1 LTSRP
6 TESSSLGMSSSMKS
20 PFPLP
25 SAMVL
30 AFQQIFSSL
39 RMILVIVHSPLLGQ
53 CTSFCLQALPPA
65 SPMSPAPLHVPLRL
79 CLGRPHLRPMTLPP
93 HQCLHSTS
101 PLRCGPWGHL
111 PGRSLSRSLPRHARP
126 RRRPARPEHPPR
138 PTSRLLCVRARPRRR
153 PARPEHPPQPTFPLL
168 FAQAPGFHLGSC
180 PCARNVASRS
190 TTPGGPLLLR
200 LPRLP
205 CQRVLLLSFW

>member
-1 LTSRP
+1 
-6 TESSSLGMSSSMKS
+6 MKS

-153 PARPEHPPQPTFPLL
+153 PARPEHPPQPTFPYSSRRRRASTWVPTPVPGTSLHAALL
-168 FAQAPGFHLGSC
+168 PAARSFFDTSGCPAKGCCWCPSGDKLAHYGHPG
-180 PCARNVASRS
+180 
-190 TTPGGPLLLR
+190 
-200 LPRLP
+200 
-205 CQRVLLLSFW
+205 